1 MGDYG
6 LYGRLLV
13 VVCLRSW
20 AIVSDRERL
29 RSPVGDR
36 ERLWALVGD
45 YGQSL
50 VGDYGRSPV
59 IAHER
64 SRSQSLVGDYRRSTV
79 IAHGRLRALTVAI
92 ARGRLRALTVA
103 HRHSLVFDRGRLRT
117 LTSEKIKFDV
127 ASEKSV
133 TVNIARRATYKRQRS
148 TVIAHDRCAHDR
160 SLATNIVTDIFE
172 LTSDERSTMSDRRR
186 QRALIVD
193 YDRL

>member
-1 MGDYG
+1 M
-6 LYGRLLV
+6 
-13 VVCLRSW
+13 
-20 AIVSDRERL
+20 
-29 RSPVGDR
+29 
-36 ERLWALVGD
+36 GD

-148 TVIAHDRCAHDR
+148 TVIAHDR
-160 SLATNIVTDIFE
+160 S
-172 LTSDERSTMSDRRR
+172 
-186 QRALIVD
+186 
-193 YDRL
+193 

>member
-1 MGDYG
+1 MFVRTCECDCEHLLSPVGD
-6 LYGRLLV
+6 YGRLLV
-13 VVCLRSW
+13 VVRLRSW

-59 IAHER
+59 IAH
-64 SRSQSLVGDYRRSTV
+64 
-79 IAHGRLRALTVAI
+79 GRLRALTVAI

-103 HRHSLVFDRGRLRT
+103 HRHSLVFARGRLRT

-148 TVIAHDRCAHDR
+148 TVIAHDR
-160 SLATNIVTDIFE
+160 S
-172 LTSDERSTMSDRRR
+172 
-186 QRALIVD
+186 
-193 YDRL
+193 